1 MKPVYPLISWHFLEK
16 PPSPDR
22 ANVSVTGTVYVD
34 QLYCIVFAK
43 WLHTIVFSLLLLE
56 RYMAV
61 ILEVKC

>member
-1 MKPVYPLISWHFLEK
+1 M
-16 PPSPDR
+16 
-22 ANVSVTGTVYVD
+22 D